1 MSVPK
6 TLALSVCHTA
16 SFITLKLI
24 PVDPGM
30 VSSPAAEACK
40 QLLEEPWQARDDL
53 EQPSWSCDWGE
64 TKLDQGCKG
73 VGSLCFFHTQRKMVQ
88 MIYRFKCIKVFL
100 AQLLQ
105 LPGRG
110 HLGALAFVGG
120 RDRGP
125 QGVGFLD
132 GDHGGESGWGQG

>member
-16 SFITLKLI
+16 SFITLKLT

-64 TKLDQGCKG
+64 AKLDQGCKG

-88 MIYRFKCIKVFL
+88 MIYRFKCIDCCSCRAGDTWEL
-100 AQLLQ
+100 WHL
-105 LPGRG
+105 
-110 HLGALAFVGG
+110 LGAETGG
-120 RDRGP
+120 HRGL
-125 QGVGFLD
+125 G
-132 GDHGGESGWGQG
+132 S